1 MKNNFIIFLVS
12 LLYFQVS
19 QAENLKI
26 KSENI
31 SIDKETKITIF
42 KNNVEAIDSRNNI
55 LITEYAEYDKNL
67 KILKS
72 KNKTKI
78 ITSESYT
85 LEGNNI
91 TFDNNNNII
100 SSNEPATIV
109 APK

>member
-26 KSENI
+26 KAENI

-55 LITEYAEYDKNL
+55 
-67 KILKS
+67 
-72 KNKTKI
+72 
-78 ITSESYT
+78 
-85 LEGNNI
+85 
-91 TFDNNNNII
+91 
-100 SSNEPATIV
+100 
-109 APK
+109 